1 MKSQSDQIKGHP
13 CDTII
18 GECRIPGTLEKAL
31 YRGIYYRDLLFP
43 VRIIINAR
51 TAFPREAEKEQMAE
65 ETFDKMVGN
74 ATGKFGSIK
83 QDGKMYG
90 PFS

>member
-1 MKSQSDQIKGHP
+1 MQDSRNTGKSV
-13 CDTII
+13 
-18 GECRIPGTLEKAL
+18 
-31 YRGIYYRDLLFP
+31 YRGAHTINLLFP

-51 TAFPREAEKEQMAE
+51 TVFPRETEKEQMAE
-65 ETFDKMVGN
+65 DTFDNMVGDAPVN
-74 ATGKFGSIK
+74 LEESIK